1 MSAQNFSPD
10 PRWRR
15 RKETIYQNKLN
26 IMQLPRGTFREIKK
40 NETVESI
47 LLELERTKFSGICSI
62 SSGSNMGTLVFKGG
76 KCILV
81 KFQGK
86 QGDAGW
92 DELQKI
98 LGEEVDA
105 ALSSLDD
112 AQVQLSLEFN
122 KMCRI
127 IKAGKIGQQQQAP
140 APLPRREHHET
151 VQQEPVKKPPAVSHF
166 AAPAAPV
173 KTAPKPA
180 PSAPATTVSAPR
192 PTAPQKVPPVPEH
205 KLPVTLVGSAT
216 KPASQIPP
224 SQGKQVPKAE
234 PAQGI
239 PDGGQPAPGQG
250 ASSFD
255 SDIDTFDTMDLE
267 NVTDKIR
274 NDCKTMIKQL
284 HLEHLMER

>member
-1 MSAQNFSPD
+1 
-10 PRWRR
+10 
-15 RKETIYQNKLN
+15 
-26 IMQLPRGTFREIKK
+26 MQLPRGTFREIKK

-81 KFQGK
+81 KFLGK

-98 LGEEVDA
+98 LGDEVDA
-105 ALSSLDD
+105 ALSSLDE

-122 KMCRI
+122 KACRI
-127 IKAGKIGQQQQAP
+127 LKGGKIGQSQQAP
-140 APLPRREHHET
+140 APLPRHEHHE
-151 VQQEPVKKPPAVSHF
+151 AVSHETAKKPAAALHF
-166 AAPAAPV
+166 PGLSSPAGAAPKPAAAPAAPL
-173 KTAPKPA
+173 
-180 PSAPATTVSAPR
+180 PR
-192 PTAPQKVPPVPEH
+192 PTPPPKVPPVPGN
-205 KLPVTLVGSAT
+205 KPLPVPARSPASESVPA
-216 KPASQIPP
+216 PASQIPLSSRMP
-224 SQGKQVPKAE
+224 APRAE
-234 PAQGI
+234 PPRDL
-239 PDGGQPAPGQG
+239 PDEDKTAPGQG
-250 ASSFD
+250 NSSFD
-255 SDIDTFDTMDLE
+255 SDIDTFDSMDLE

>member
-1 MSAQNFSPD
+1 
-10 PRWRR
+10 
-15 RKETIYQNKLN
+15 
-26 IMQLPRGTFREIKK
+26 MQLPRGTFREIKK

-47 LLELERTKFSGICSI
+47 LLELERTNFSGICSI
-62 SSGSNMGTLVFKGG
+62 SSGSNMGTLVFRAG

-92 DELQKI
+92 NELQKI

-105 ALSSLDD
+105 ALSSLDE

-122 KMCRI
+122 KACRI
-127 IKAGKIGQQQQAP
+127 IKEGKIGQSQQAP
-140 APLPRREHHET
+140 ASLPRRDHQETARHEPAKKAPAAAHFT
-151 VQQEPVKKPPAVSHF
+151 APAAPVKAVPKPAPAQ

-173 KTAPKPA
+173 RGTAVPL
-180 PSAPATTVSAPR
+180 
-192 PTAPQKVPPVPEH
+192 KVPPVPDH
-205 KLPVTLVGSAT
+205 KPIPVPTHTEPAI

-224 SQGKQVPKAE
+224 SQRTPVPKME
-234 PAQGI
+234 PPRGT
-239 PDGGQPAPGQG
+239 PDADQPAPDQG
-250 ASSFD
+250 ATSFD

>member
-1 MSAQNFSPD
+1 
-10 PRWRR
+10 
-15 RKETIYQNKLN
+15 
-26 IMQLPRGTFREIKK
+26 MQLPRGTFREIKK
-40 NETVESI
+40 NESVESI

-62 SSGSNMGTLVFKGG
+62 SSGSNLGTLVFRGG

-81 KFQGK
+81 KFKGK

-92 DELQKI
+92 NELQNV

-105 ALSSLDD
+105 ALSSLDE

-122 KMCRI
+122 KACRI
-127 IKAGKIGQQQQAP
+127 IKEGKIGQTQQAP
-140 APLPRREHHET
+140 APLPRQESHET
-151 VQQEPVKKPPAVSHF
+151 PRHEPAKKPPAAAYFTAPAAQVKAVPKPAPVQS
-166 AAPAAPV
+166 APAAPV
-173 KTAPKPA
+173 RSHA
-180 PSAPATTVSAPR
+180 V
-192 PTAPQKVPPVPEH
+192 PQKVPPVPDH
-205 KLPVTLVGSAT
+205 KPAQVPLHAEPAT

-224 SQGKQVPKAE
+224 SQRTPAPKAE
-234 PAQGI
+234 PPRGTPGA
-239 PDGGQPAPGQG
+239 DQPAPDQG
-250 ASSFD
+250 ATSFD